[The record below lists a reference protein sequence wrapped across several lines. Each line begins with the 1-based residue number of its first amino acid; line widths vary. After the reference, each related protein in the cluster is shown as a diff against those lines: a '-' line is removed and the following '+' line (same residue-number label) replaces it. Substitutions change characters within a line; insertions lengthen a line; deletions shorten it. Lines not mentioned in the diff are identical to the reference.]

1 MYITLSASAT
11 VVTVAEVLPSIIFI
25 SAGVEVISVPPISS
39 DVTTN
44 SPSIVAR
51 PDVNV
56 IKSVSP
62 DTPMSP
68 PSTLKSPAMVVY
80 DEVGVEFP
88 FTVIKVSS

>member
-1 MYITLSASAT
+1 M
-11 VVTVAEVLPSIIFI
+11 VLI
-25 SAGVEVISVPPISS
+25 SAGVEVMSVPPISN

-51 PDVNV
+51 PDANV
-56 IKSVSP
+56 MRSVSP

-68 PSTLKSPAMVVY
+68 PSTLRSPAMVVY

-88 FTVIKVSS
+88 FTVINVSS